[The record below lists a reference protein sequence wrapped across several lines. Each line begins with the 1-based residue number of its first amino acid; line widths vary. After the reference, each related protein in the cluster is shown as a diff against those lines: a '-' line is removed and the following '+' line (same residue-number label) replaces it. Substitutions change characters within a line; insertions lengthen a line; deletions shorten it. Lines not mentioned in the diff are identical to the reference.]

1 MMELTAA
8 LIQSAEENENLQ
20 VKNIALTNMIE
31 ELRSELSNQAAQS
44 KKDNEELITLQ
55 SKIRKFEQHEQQFK
69 VDKSDNLLDT
79 KRLSKWK
86 IY

>member
-44 KKDNEELITLQ
+44 KKDNEELIALQ
-55 SKIRKFEQHEQQFK
+55 SKIR
-69 VDKSDNLLDT
+69 NLNRTNSSL
-79 KRLSKWK
+79 K
-86 IY
+86 

>member
-44 KKDNEELITLQ
+44 KKDNEELIALQ

-69 VDKSDNLLDT
+69 VDKST
-79 KRLSKWK
+79 T
-86 IY
+86 Y